1 VALLLCADCQQPSD
15 GLYVTPRGT
24 LVCGRCGLNHL
35 TPPAP
40 LRTDEDFRKEAER
53 CGASVRDQIEK
64 YLAVRL
70 GQPPAIALDMI
81 YNMSRRAARF
91 AKLAG

>member
-1 VALLLCADCQQPSD
+1 MSLCADCRQPSD
-15 GLYVTPRGT
+15 ELYITTRGT
-24 LVCGRCGLNHL
+24 LVCGRCGLNHV
-35 TPPAP
+35 TAPAP
-40 LRTDEDFRKEAER
+40 LRTDEDFRKEAAR

-70 GQPPAIALDMI
+70 GQPPAYALDMI

-91 AKLAG
+91 AKRLAG